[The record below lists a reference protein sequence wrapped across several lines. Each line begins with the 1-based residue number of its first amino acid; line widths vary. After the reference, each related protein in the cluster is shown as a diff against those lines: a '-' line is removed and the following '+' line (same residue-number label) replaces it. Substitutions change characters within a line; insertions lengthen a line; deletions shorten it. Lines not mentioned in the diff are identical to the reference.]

1 MTIFHFLD
9 LYFSLLNL
17 FQPSVALHIE
27 TSHLIYCAN
36 VMTSFYMK
44 RNAGLKWGVGK
55 TKPSHLVTYLMATK
69 HLSLIFSC
77 GVQRKINS
85 AFLPLHEKYLNTEFL
100 QSEYTDQKK
109 LLYLGIFHAACW
121 ICLWL
126 QKFFCL
132 KYCFV
137 FFFNLIIY
145 FNLVLFLFFVC
156 SFLVFF
162 LCFFCFL
169 FLK

>member
-109 LLYLGIFHAACW
+109 LCIWA
-121 ICLWL
+121 
-126 QKFFCL
+126 FFTQHVEFAYDCRNF
-132 KYCFV
+132 FV
-137 FFFNLIIY
+137 WSIVLFFFLI
-145 FNLVLFLFFVC
+145 L
-156 SFLVFF
+156 
-162 LCFFCFL
+162 
-169 FLK
+169 